1 MHYFLMRLFALDL
14 RIEKTGEVD
23 YSIVIVII
31 PITDGIDRIDKR
43 LASVKMEQRKS
54 LIKNRIRIKLL
65 QPILLLRYWATVRTT
80 PCRARTSDSRAS

>member
-31 PITDGIDRIDKR
+31 PITDGIDRIDKKTC
-43 LASVKMEQRKS
+43 VGKK
-54 LIKNRIRIKLL
+54 
-65 QPILLLRYWATVRTT
+65 W
-80 PCRARTSDSRAS
+80 SREKV

>member
-1 MHYFLMRLFALDL
+1 MHYFLMRLFALGL

-43 LASVKMEQRKS
+43 LASVKK
-54 LIKNRIRIKLL
+54 
-65 QPILLLRYWATVRTT
+65 W
-80 PCRARTSDSRAS
+80 SREKV

>member
-1 MHYFLMRLFALDL
+1 MRLFALDL

-43 LASVKMEQRKS
+43 LASVKKMEQRKS

-80 PCRARTSDSRAS
+80 PCRARTSDSRAA

>member
-1 MHYFLMRLFALDL
+1 MTCMQYLSHCVPWLMHYFLMRLFALDL

-43 LASVKMEQRKS
+43 LASVKNGAEKKS
-54 LIKNRIRIKLL
+54 N
-65 QPILLLRYWATVRTT
+65 
-80 PCRARTSDSRAS
+80 